1 MAPFSA
7 LVLFAVF
14 WFMTLFVI
22 LPLRLTTQGEAGT
35 TVKGTLESAPE
46 NPRLLRRFLLTT
58 VVALVLWAATVGI
71 ILSGWITMDDID
83 LFTRFGGP
91 SG

>member
-1 MAPFSA
+1 MAPLSA
-7 LVLFAVF
+7 FVLFSVI
-14 WFMTLFVI
+14 WFMTLFII

-46 NPRLLRRFLLTT
+46 NPQLKRRFLLTT
-58 VVALVLWAATVGI
+58 VVALVFWGI
-71 ILSGWITMDDID
+71 AVAIITSGWITLEDID